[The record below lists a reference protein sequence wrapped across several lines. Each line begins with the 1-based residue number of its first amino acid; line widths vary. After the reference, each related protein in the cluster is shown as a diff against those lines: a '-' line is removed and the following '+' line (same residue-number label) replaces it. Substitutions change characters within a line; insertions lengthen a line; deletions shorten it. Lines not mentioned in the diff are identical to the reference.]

1 MIISLRNFASKS
13 LSIFESTLGFDPV
26 FYTEAYEDL
35 RGLSRVRL
43 LFHWY
48 KFGKKEYRLK
58 SWDHALSQFN
68 VLGIDAEG
76 FDPYVY
82 MNFNE
87 FLADSSLKKPA
98 QAVAH
103 YLSKETRPDA
113 VLRLQIPDFLH
124 NVRRQ
129 KASDISWDVQREDDN
144 YTSTYPKWDLEPSE
158 MICSSLEDT
167 LKLFESE
174 DFLIQSFKSFHGYLP
189 VNSYLDHLEIQL
201 DYNFVSRTKMLALL
215 IKDSGFEADR
225 TGGLFENH
233 SRVSDV
239 SLKAEEINSDLVLMG
254 MPIIN
259 KGKWYQKAFEQSF
272 ESKVNLSETRPNQ
285 RVEASSSIFQN
296 KSSIQFN
303 NNWIPTISVLCSVYR
318 SEKYLSKFIENI
330 KNQSA
335 LSYTEFIVVLVEPSE
350 FELTSYTNFA
360 KEFPNVI
367 LKVINTRIGIYEA
380 WNIGVGLSRG
390 KFLTNMNVDDL
401 RRNDSLEIQCRTMDM
416 YPWVDIL
423 YQDVHMNICEDLS
436 WRQIEKIGAVAVLPL
451 CNSTVFMSQLNPPHN
466 APMWR
471 SKLHETLGLFREEFS
486 SAGDVD
492 FWIRCS
498 AANKV
503 FFNSNDAHVSYFEN
517 PNGLSTSSDTPGLRE
532 HRQILYENIDLLRSV
547 KSSPWISKN
556 WDQIIRTRDERIS
569 LGFISYL
576 ERERG
581 LHS

>member
-1 MIISLRNFASKS
+1 MIIPLRNFASKF
-13 LSIFESTLGFDPV
+13 LSIIESTLGFDPV

-35 RGLSRVRL
+35 RGLSRVGL

-48 KFGKKEYRLK
+48 KFGNKEFRLK
-58 SWDHALSQFN
+58 SWDQALSKFN
-68 VLGIDAEG
+68 VLGIEAED

-82 MNFNE
+82 MEFNE
-87 FLADSSLKKPA
+87 FLADVSLKEPA

-103 YLSKETRPDA
+103 YLSKETRPD
-113 VLRLQIPDFLH
+113 VVFRLQIPDFLH

-129 KASDISWDVQREDDN
+129 KSSDISWDVQRKDDN
-144 YTSTYPKWDLEPSE
+144 YTSIYPKWDLEPSE
-158 MICSSLEDT
+158 MVCSSLEDT
-167 LKLFESE
+167 LKLFQSE
-174 DFLIQSFKSFHGYLP
+174 DFLIQSFKFFHGYLP

-201 DYNFVSRTKMLALL
+201 DYNFISRTKMLALL
-215 IKDSGFEADR
+215 LKGSGLEVDR
-225 TGGLFENH
+225 TGELFYNH
-233 SRVSDV
+233 STVSDV
-239 SLKAEEINSDLVLMG
+239 SYVAEEINSDLVLMG

-259 KGKWYQKAFEQSF
+259 KGKWYQKAFEQLF
-272 ESKVNLSETRPNQ
+272 ESKVNLSETYPNH
-285 RVEASSSIFQN
+285 RVDVSSSISPN
-296 KSSIQFN
+296 NSSVQFN
-303 NNWIPTISVLCSVYR
+303 NNWIPTISVLCSVYK

-330 KNQSA
+330 RSQSA
-335 LSYTEFIVVLVEPSE
+335 FSYTEFIIVLVEPSA

-360 KEFPNVI
+360 KESPNVI

-380 WNIGVGLSRG
+380 WNIGVEISRG
-390 KFLTNMNVDDL
+390 KYLTNMNVDDL
-401 RRNDSLEIQCRTMDM
+401 RRNDSLEVQCKTLDR

-471 SKLHETLGLFREEFS
+471 SELHETLGLFREEFS

-498 AANKV
+498 AAKKV

-532 HRQILYENIDLLRSV
+532 HRQILDENIDLLRSV
-547 KSSPWISKN
+547 ESSPWISKN

-576 ERERG
+576 EHERG
-581 LHS
+581 IQS